1 MGHVQKFTGQPRK
14 DGSVAMKWRAA
25 GKDVTGKR
33 VSKVFDRKADAQ
45 AWLREVESARV
56 VGSAHKTLLDVA
68 EAHYKHFDSLVKAGA
83 REAVTRDSYAT
94 AIERHLKA
102 DKAFCAVKLA
112 DLATPRVQAFLDD
125 LFVRTGSL
133 DLTRRMRRV
142 LVTWC
147 DFAVRK
153 GDLVMNP
160 ASPCKVESTA
170 RPDEGEEQVD
180 IPSKD
185 VLASLLRAAGEGDH
199 PERDTA
205 AVHILLFGGLRISE
219 MLGLADDAATVAK
232 AGGEL
237 RIRERLDR
245 HYEIIGKVKT
255 KRARRDI
262 PIGPA
267 ASSAVKAWRLRR
279 GPSPAFMHNGHGA
292 DRSMKPGRLFPH
304 PDGRSVWGY
313 LDFMRQCWLPMM
325 RRAGL
330 VTMEPDTKGKNRPVQ
345 AFGPHTLRHA
355 AVSLWIAQGLSPK
368 RVQELAGHSS
378 LQMTMDLYGHLW
390 RDAEGDADLA
400 KRSEAMLLGRNT

>member
-14 DGSVAMKWRAA
+14 DGSATMKWRAA
-25 GKDVTGKR
+25 GKNAHGKR
-33 VSKVFDRKADAQ
+33 VSKVFDKKGDAQ
-45 AWLREVESARV
+45 TWLREVESARI
-56 VGSAHKTLLDVA
+56 VGSAQKTLLDVA
-68 EAHYKHFDSLVKAGA
+68 EAHYRHFDGLVKAGA
-83 REAVTRDSYAT
+83 REAVTRDGYAT

-102 DKAFCAVKLA
+102 DPGFCAIKLA
-112 DLATPRVQAFLDD
+112 DLTTPRVQSFLDD

-142 LVTWC
+142 MVTWC

-160 ASPCKVESTA
+160 ASACKVETTA
-170 RPDEGEEQVD
+170 RPDEGEDQVD

-185 VLASLLRAAGEGDH
+185 VLASLLRAATEGSD
-199 PERDTA
+199 PERDAA

-219 MLGLADDAATVAK
+219 MLGLADDAATVSK
-232 AGGEL
+232 TGGEL
-237 RIRERLDR
+237 RVRERLDR

-267 ASSAVKAWRLRR
+267 AGAAVKAWRLRR
-279 GPSPAFMHNGHGA
+279 GPAAAFMHHSHGTE
-292 DRSMKPGRLFPH
+292 RSMKSGRLFPH
-304 PDGRSVWGY
+304 PDGRPVWGY
-313 LDFMRQCWLPMM
+313 LDFMRQCWLPLM

-330 VTMEPDTKGKNRPVQ
+330 VTMELDARGKNRPVQ
-345 AFGPHTLRHA
+345 AFGTHTLRHA

-368 RVQELAGHSS
+368 RVQELAGHSG

-390 RDAEGDADLA
+390 RDAESDADLA